1 MRIGAI
7 MHNRIR
13 EIKTSFSGA
22 NFLLRQG
29 PSIDNKELE
38 FEITQAQRARNF
50 GVSVPK
56 YKIQHD
62 KNDGSIRQIRYSTEG
77 DSADID
83 KNPISSRHFRNL
95 LKNLYYMDA
104 AGIFH
109 NNLNPKH
116 IFFQHDG
123 CVEIDD
129 FRHST
134 YFYKGRFETRSLAG
148 KELRE
153 PDFKMPS
160 NEESFREHCLSR
172 YIEDVA
178 ENDRNYFMRR
188 YLQTRSEYH
197 QRRSDLLLRRGF
209 SPNSKTVKYETVQS
223 FVFNDPSRRVVSF
236 ETDKLN
242 IYKQKEE
249 ALEQW
254 AMGVQAK
261 DNTPE
266 PGRRFNSVLLY
277 LDCIENAANL
287 RDVAEYFAEN
297 SKTEEEREYFKF
309 ELECA
314 QKRLADMCLDALDM
328 GRQNFN
334 DTQLGIFLGTQD
346 EKEFFTALFK
356 ETDFNNSARTKEGME
371 DVKEYYSC
379 LIEKWDKNLNKHLAE
394 EYQNS

>member
-1 MRIGAI
+1 
-7 MHNRIR
+7 
-13 EIKTSFSGA
+13 
-22 NFLLRQG
+22 
-29 PSIDNKELE
+29 
-38 FEITQAQRARNF
+38 
-50 GVSVPK
+50 
-56 YKIQHD
+56 
-62 KNDGSIRQIRYSTEG
+62 
-77 DSADID
+77 
-83 KNPISSRHFRNL
+83 
-95 LKNLYYMDA
+95 
-104 AGIFH
+104 
-109 NNLNPKH
+109 
-116 IFFQHDG
+116 
-123 CVEIDD
+123 
-129 FRHST
+129 
-134 YFYKGRFETRSLAG
+134 
-148 KELRE
+148 
-153 PDFKMPS
+153 MPS

-223 FVFNDPSRRVVSF
+223 LVFNDPSRRVVSF

-254 AMGVQAK
+254 ASGAQAK

-314 QKRLADMCLDALDM
+314 QKRLADMCLDALNM